1 MSRRKVVEELHR
13 NVRRNYVRRSYI
25 MRAIDDTFQADL
37 IEMRQY
43 SKQNKGHK
51 YILVVIDTFSK
62 YAWVVPLFDKSGLT
76 VTKAI
81 KSIFDRCGRICRN
94 LHTDKGKEFFNV
106 HFENL
111 MKSKNINHY
120 STFTNKKASIVE
132 RLNRTLLSKLWQRFT
147 LHGNQ
152 KWLNEIRS
160 ITREYNNTKHSTI
173 KMKPVNVTKSVEHD
187 LLSTVYKKNH
197 TIDVHEKQKFQ
208 IGDKVRISKI
218 KTIFEKGYKPNWST
232 ELFSIIKVHPTKPIT
247 YTLKDVNEQMIK
259 GKFYDCE
266 LMKTEEPNVFLVERI
281 IKRKNGM
288 CLIKWLGFDS
298 TYNSWIEE
306 SDLID

>member
-13 NVRRNYVRRSYI
+13 NVRKNFVRRSYI
-25 MRAIDDTFQADL
+25 MTAIDDTFQADL

-43 SKQNKGHK
+43 ATQNKGYK

-62 YAWVVPLFDKSGLT
+62 YVWTSPLIDKSGLK
-76 VTKAI
+76 VTNAM

-106 HFENL
+106 HFKNL
-111 MKSKNINHY
+111 MKLKNINHY

-132 RLNRTLLSKLWQRFT
+132 RLNRTLLGKLWQRFT
-147 LHGNQ
+147 LNGNQ

-160 ITREYNNTKHSTI
+160 VTSEYNNTKHSTI
-173 KMKPVNVTKSVEHD
+173 KMKPVDVTKSIEHE
-187 LLSTVYKKNH
+187 LLTTVYKKNH
-197 TIDVHEKQKFQ
+197 TIDVQAKQKFK
-208 IGDKVRISKI
+208 INDEVRISKS

-232 ELFSIIKVHPTKPIT
+232 ELFTITNVHPTQPIT
-247 YTLKDVNEQMIK
+247 YTLKDMNEQTIK

-281 IKRKNGM
+281 IRRKNGM
-288 CLIKWLGFDS
+288 CLVKWLGFGDA
-298 TYNSWIEE
+298 YNTWIEE
-306 SDLID
+306 SDLI